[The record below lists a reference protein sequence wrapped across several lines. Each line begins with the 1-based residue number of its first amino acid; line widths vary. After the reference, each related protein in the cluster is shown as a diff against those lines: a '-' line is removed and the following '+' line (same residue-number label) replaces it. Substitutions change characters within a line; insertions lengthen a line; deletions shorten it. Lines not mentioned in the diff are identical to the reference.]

1 MHIRFEITQ
10 FFDVNSV
17 TLGAV
22 FFFFFFAEN
31 VCWFCSTKATYIFV
45 AKDLV
50 LHNS

>member
-22 FFFFFFAEN
+22 FFFFFLQKTCVGF
-31 VCWFCSTKATYIFV
+31 VVQKLPIF
-45 AKDLV
+45 L
-50 LHNS
+50 